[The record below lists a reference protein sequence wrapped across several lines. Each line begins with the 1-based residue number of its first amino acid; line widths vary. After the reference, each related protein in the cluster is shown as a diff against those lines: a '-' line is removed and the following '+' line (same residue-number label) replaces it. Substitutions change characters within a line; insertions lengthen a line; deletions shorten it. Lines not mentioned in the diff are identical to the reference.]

1 MAQNVIINEVTYQ
14 SVPHVA
20 IPKAGGGT
28 AKFYDTAAAT
38 PAAGDVRNGVKVFGA
53 DGEVTGN
60 LAEVTGGTQNITAK
74 AQVVTAPA
82 GIHDGTFKVQIAAE
96 EQNKLVSG
104 NIKSGVVLLGIQG
117 SLSSV
122 SVSQD
127 SSTKVLSI
135 S

>member
-1 MAQNVIINEVTYQ
+1 MAQNVIINGVTYQ
-14 SVPHVA
+14 SVPSVD
-20 IPKAGGGT
+20 IPKVSGGT

-38 PAAGDVRNGVKVFGA
+38 PSASDVRNGVKVFGA
-53 DGEVTGN
+53 DGEVQGN
-60 LAEVTGGTQNITAK
+60 LTEVSGSTQNITTK
-74 AQVVTAPA
+74 AQVFTAPA
-82 GIHDGTFKVQIAAE
+82 GIHAGDYKVQISAS
-96 EQNKLVSG
+96 EQGKIVSG
-104 NIKSGVVLLGIQG
+104 NIKSGVTILGVQG

>member
-1 MAQNVIINEVTYQ
+1 MAQNVVIHEVTYQ

-28 AKFYDTAAAT
+28 AKFYDTADAT

-74 AQVVTAPA
+74 AQVITAPA
-82 GIHDGTFKVQIAAE
+82 GIH
-96 EQNKLVSG
+96 SG
-104 NIKSGVVLLGIQG
+104 NFKAQISETEQAKIVSENIRSGCTILGVQG